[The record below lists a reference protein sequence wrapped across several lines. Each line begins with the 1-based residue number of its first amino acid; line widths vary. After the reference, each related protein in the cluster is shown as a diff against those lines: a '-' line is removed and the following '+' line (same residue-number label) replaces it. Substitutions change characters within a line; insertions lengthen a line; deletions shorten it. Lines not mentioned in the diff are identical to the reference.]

1 MALNALSRSGYPI
14 NNVPGLSAPS
24 RYKIGAK
31 VAMAIG
37 NKLALRHNPWMGNFI
52 RKITRN
58 FMRNFMLKICLL
70 ALCLTGVVEI
80 ADAQKAGSP
89 DSPNG
94 LPVPTGAIS
103 LSQDEKIWIDKQRK
117 RLLLDGEVCLKK
129 GPLELLICPW
139 NGKLHESVV
148 RVHSKPSTIHAGLLA
163 IGGEPGAPVSYE
175 NDEYQAANGGVVD
188 VILQWKD
195 AQGETQEAHGQD
207 WVRHRDQRADQNN
220 PRDEGI
226 IKRAQN
232 SAEDQNI
239 LDGQVESYWVAVHP
253 AFKERL
259 VKEAARNKRHV
270 LRPSSAGKQLEQL
283 MVLSDP
289 RVLDPNVPEPKR
301 YYRTQFS
308 PAKRNDPEHQPL
320 IEQAADKQ
328 GDDVHVNGR
337 LKARWEA
344 VFPRQRDEILANKQN
359 VLRPSPKG
367 KQIEELIIR
376 GMPLEHDWVFSGSQI
391 VSDPETGETF
401 YVADRSGEI
410 VCVSNFPTAMIDLPV
425 ESSSENARLGF
436 EAATEN
442 IPAKGTPVRV
452 ILIPHA
458 LEKEKS
464 SDE

>member
-1 MALNALSRSGYPI
+1 MPLNALSRSGYPI

-24 RYKIGAK
+24 RYRIGAR
-31 VAMAIG
+31 VAMAIRD
-37 NKLALRHNPWMGNFI
+37 KLALRQSPCM
-52 RKITRN
+52 RKTIHKI
-58 FMRNFMLKICLL
+58 MRNFMHKIGFV
-70 ALCLTGVVEI
+70 ALCLTSVVGI
-80 ADAQKAGSP
+80 ADAQEAGP
-89 DSPNG
+89 PESPNR
-94 LPVPTGAIS
+94 LPVPKDAIS
-103 LSQDEKIWIDKQRK
+103 LSQDEKIWIDKQRE
-117 RLLLDGEVCLKK
+117 RLLLDGEVCLQK

-163 IGGEPGAPVSYE
+163 IGGEPGSPVSYE
-175 NDEYQAANGGVVD
+175 NNEYQAANGGVVD

-207 WVRHRDQRADQNN
+207 WVRHRDRRADQNN
-220 PRDEGI
+220 HQDAEI
-226 IKRAQN
+226 IKRAEN

-239 LDGQVESYWVAVHP
+239 FDGQVESYWVAVHP
-253 AFKERL
+253 AFKKRL
-259 VKEAARNKRHV
+259 EKEAARNKRHV

-289 RVLDPNVPEPKR
+289 RVLDPNIPEPKA

-320 IEQAADKQ
+320 IEQGVDKES
-328 GDDVHVNGR
+328 DEVRVDGR

-344 VFPRQRDEILANKQN
+344 VFPRQRDAILADQQN
-359 VLRPSPKG
+359 VLRPSPEG

-391 VSDPETGETF
+391 VSDPETGEEF

-425 ESSSENARLGF
+425 ESTSENAQLGF

-452 ILIPHA
+452 ILVPHA
-458 LEKEKS
+458 LKKEKS

>member
-1 MALNALSRSGYPI
+1 MPLNTLWRSGYPI

-24 RYKIGAK
+24 RYKIGVK

-37 NKLALRHNPWMGNFI
+37 DKLALRHSPWMRNFT
-52 RKITRN
+52 RKIT
-58 FMRNFMLKICLL
+58 RNFMLKICLL
-70 ALCLTGVVEI
+70 ALCLTGVVGI
-80 ADAQKAGSP
+80 ADAQEAGP
-89 DSPNG
+89 PESPNR
-94 LPVPTGAIS
+94 LSVPTDAIP

-117 RLLLDGEVCLKK
+117 RLLLDGEVCLQK
-129 GPLELLICPW
+129 GQLELLICPW

-163 IGGEPGAPVSYE
+163 IGGEPGSPVSYE

-207 WVRHRDQRADQNN
+207 WVRHRDRRADQNN
-220 PRDEGI
+220 PQDEEI
-226 IKRAQN
+226 VNRAQN

-239 LDGQVESYWVAVHP
+239 FNGQVESYWVAVHP
-253 AFKERL
+253 AFKKRL
-259 VKEAARNKRHV
+259 EKEAARNKRHV

-289 RVLDPNVPEPKR
+289 RVLDPNVPEPKK

-328 GDDVHVNGR
+328 GDEVHVNGR

-391 VSDPETGETF
+391 VSDPETGEKF